1 MFRIETAIKENR
13 NESRAISATPYKT
26 DKHAVEII
34 DNWKNAV
41 ESLRL
46 AVSRYAVAAHEDRDH
61 TADEVFDRY
70 KAILAFFTN
79 KSTGFKLHAEKND
92 LESLLTFCGSYRK
105 ASRDADKKEFLP
117 YAATTFRNSFEKFV
131 ADRLDKVTHK
141 TAEEIEAEKAARRE
155 ERRVKRAA
163 DKVREKAKAK
173 AREMIAENGG
183 AAVATASFKAVLDD
197 LMAQEKAGT
206 ISKEEL
212 FRALEYAENKDI
224 AEGGIGGYGV
234 TEKKKAAA
242 PKKSEKAKS
251 AKKSA

>member
-1 MFRIETAIKENR
+1 MFRIENAIRENR

-34 DNWKNAV
+34 DNWKNTI

-70 KAILAFFTN
+70 KAILAFFTD
-79 KSTGFKLHAEKND
+79 KSKGIKLHAEKND

-155 ERRVKRAA
+155 ERRIKRAA
-163 DKVREKAKAK
+163 DKAIEKAK
-173 AREMIAENGG
+173 
-183 AAVATASFKAVLDD
+183 
-197 LMAQEKAGT
+197 
-206 ISKEEL
+206 KE
-212 FRALEYAENKDI
+212 
-224 AEGGIGGYGV
+224 
-234 TEKKKAAA
+234 TAA
-242 PKKSEKAKS
+242 PKKS
-251 AKKSA
+251 AKKSSAKAQTKAKATKAA

>member
-1 MFRIETAIKENR
+1 MFRIENAIRENR

-70 KAILAFFTN
+70 KAILAFFTD
-79 KSTGFKLHAEKND
+79 KSKGIKLHAEKND

-131 ADRLDKVTHK
+131 ADRLDKATHK

-155 ERRVKRAA
+155 ERRIKRAA
-163 DKVREKAKAK
+163 DKMREKVKAKAEK
-173 AREMIAENGG
+173 IVAENDG
-183 AAVATASFKAVLDD
+183 KAVVTKSFGAVIHD
-197 LMAQEKAGT
+197 LMEQEKAGKIT
-206 ISKEEL
+206 EEEL
-212 FRALEYAENKDI
+212 FRALESAENKDI
-224 AEGGIGGYGV
+224 AEGGIGAYGV
-234 TEKKKAAA
+234 EAEKELAA
-242 PKKSEKAKS
+242 KKS
-251 AKKSA
+251 AKKSTKKSA

>member
-1 MFRIETAIKENR
+1 MFRIENAIRENR

-70 KAILAFFTN
+70 KAILAFFTD
-79 KSTGFKLHAEKND
+79 KSKGIKLHAEKND

-141 TAEEIEAEKAARRE
+141 TAEEIEAEKATRRE
-155 ERRVKRAA
+155 ERRIKRAA
-163 DKVREKAKAK
+163 DKMREKAKAK
-173 AREMIAENGG
+173 AKKIVAENDG
-183 AAVATASFKAVLDD
+183 KAVVTESFGAVIHD
-197 LMAQEKAGT
+197 LMEQEKAGKIT
-206 ISKEEL
+206 EEEL
-212 FRALEYAENKDI
+212 FRALESAENKDI
-224 AEGGIGGYGV
+224 AEGGIGAYGV
-234 TEKKKAAA
+234 EAKKELA
-242 PKKSEKAKS
+242 
-251 AKKSA
+251 AKKSVKKSTKKSA

>member
-1 MFRIETAIKENR
+1 MFRIENAIRENR

-26 DKHAVEII
+26 DKHAVEIV

-70 KAILAFFTN
+70 KAILAFFTD
-79 KSTGFKLHAEKND
+79 KSKGIKLHAEKND

-141 TAEEIEAEKAARRE
+141 TAEEIEAEKAAHRE
-155 ERRVKRAA
+155 ERRIKRAA
-163 DKVREKAKAK
+163 DKAIEKAK
-173 AREMIAENGG
+173 
-183 AAVATASFKAVLDD
+183 
-197 LMAQEKAGT
+197 
-206 ISKEEL
+206 KE
-212 FRALEYAENKDI
+212 
-224 AEGGIGGYGV
+224 
-234 TEKKKAAA
+234 TAA
-242 PKKSEKAKS
+242 PKKS
-251 AKKSA
+251 AKKSSAAKQGKSREKKSAFDKAAEILANAKSGKISDNDARKALKKIEEEDIENGGLGFYGIRLY